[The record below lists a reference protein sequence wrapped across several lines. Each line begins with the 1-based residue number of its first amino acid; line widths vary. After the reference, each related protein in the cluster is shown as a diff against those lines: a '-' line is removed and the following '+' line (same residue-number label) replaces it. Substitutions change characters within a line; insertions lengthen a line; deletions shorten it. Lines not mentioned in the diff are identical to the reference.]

1 MLSVFNII
9 PDSRISGPIVRV
21 SRTASKLKENG
32 YQTTV
37 ILPSLPNTTYDFIK
51 RKSLDTKIISITKTP
66 RLNDIFA
73 LSKWVLYLPRDTWR
87 FSKLFLKHKPDIVH
101 INSAFFLA
109 PAIAS
114 KVLQIPI
121 IWHINDTMGGALV
134 SKILGIICKTIATK
148 IVVASHSVAS
158 HYKIKRN
165 SFSIIYPPVDY
176 LRYPLRR
183 KNKKKQTINVSI
195 IANWSKI
202 KGLDIFIKAASK
214 VSKKFKNVEFYIVG
228 SELETQKDYSK
239 DLKKLINKLKMKD
252 KLNICGH
259 VDSDLIPNFL
269 SRMDIHVL
277 SSRSEGCPISLLEA
291 MAASIPV
298 VATNVGG
305 VKESL
310 FGEKNNHGGI
320 IVPVNNVLALANA
333 IEGLVI
339 NSDNA
344 KMLGINGRKIV
355 KMKFSLESCVKKHL
369 DIYSSIL

>member
-121 IWHINDTMGGALV
+121 ISHINDTMGGALV

-158 HYKIKRN
+158 H
-165 SFSIIYPPVDY
+165 
-176 LRYPLRR
+176 
-183 KNKKKQTINVSI
+183 
-195 IANWSKI
+195 
-202 KGLDIFIKAASK
+202 
-214 VSKKFKNVEFYIVG
+214 
-228 SELETQKDYSK
+228 
-239 DLKKLINKLKMKD
+239 
-252 KLNICGH
+252 
-259 VDSDLIPNFL
+259 
-269 SRMDIHVL
+269 
-277 SSRSEGCPISLLEA
+277 
-291 MAASIPV
+291 
-298 VATNVGG
+298 
-305 VKESL
+305 
-310 FGEKNNHGGI
+310 
-320 IVPVNNVLALANA
+320 
-333 IEGLVI
+333 
-339 NSDNA
+339 
-344 KMLGINGRKIV
+344 
-355 KMKFSLESCVKKHL
+355 
-369 DIYSSIL
+369 